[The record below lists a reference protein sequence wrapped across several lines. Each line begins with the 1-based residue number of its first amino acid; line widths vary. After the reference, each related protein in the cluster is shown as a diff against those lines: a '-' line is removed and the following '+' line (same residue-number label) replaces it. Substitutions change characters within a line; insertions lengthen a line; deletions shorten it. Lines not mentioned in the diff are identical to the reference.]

1 MDAQKG
7 SLAKTAALLV
17 PTITGLV
24 ASAILFVDYT
34 RPAPVFCE
42 ETSGCGLLK
51 QTAFASF
58 LGLPTPAYGLMAFF
72 AIGLLALLHGT
83 RARTALVVIATAG
96 AFVAS
101 WLLSVQFRFDVW
113 CKYCCIA
120 DASALVLLCVAL
132 WRALG
137 KWDPPEARWPRGVLA
152 AALIPAVA
160 VPMGLGYSKK
170 IVIPD
175 VIAAEIAATPK
186 NEITVVDFVDFECP
200 FCRETNASLEP
211 ILASHRDRI
220 RLVRKQVPL
229 RMHAHAHDAALAACC
244 GETMGKGDA
253 MADALFSA
261 DVETLTEDG
270 CAKLAA
276 SLGLDEDAFR
286 RCTKD
291 PATEAHIQADTAA
304 FRASGG
310 HGLPT
315 LWIDQTK
322 LEGAQPPET
331 LERAITHAIASRS

>member
-7 SLAKTAALLV
+7 SLAKTTALLV
-17 PTITGLV
+17 PTITGLI
-24 ASAILFVDYT
+24 ASAALFVDYT

-58 LGLPTPAYGLMAFF
+58 LGVPTPAFGLLAFF
-72 AIGLLALLHGT
+72 AIGLLALLPGP
-83 RARTALVVIATAG
+83 RVRTALVVIATAG

-101 WLLSVQFRFDVW
+101 WLLSIQFRFDVW
-113 CKYCCIA
+113 CKYCCVA
-120 DASALVLLCVAL
+120 DASAIVLLCGAL
-132 WRALG
+132 WRALA
-137 KWDPPEARWPRGVLA
+137 KWDPPEARGLRAALA
-152 AALIPAVA
+152 GALIPAVA
-160 VPMGLGYSKK
+160 APMALGYSKK

-175 VIAAEIAATPK
+175 AITAEMAATPK
-186 NEITVVDFVDFECP
+186 NEVTVIDFVDFECP

-211 ILASHRDRI
+211 ILASHRDHI

-229 RMHAHAHDAALAACC
+229 RMHAHAHDAALASCC
-244 GETMGKGDA
+244 GETLGKGDA
-253 MADALFSA
+253 MASALFSA
-261 DVETLTEDG
+261 DVDDLTEEG

-286 RCTKD
+286 KCTHD
-291 PATEAHIQADTAA
+291 PATEARIQADTAA

-315 LWIDQTK
+315 IWIDRQK